1 MNNIWIA
8 LAHVVPRYGFEKILD
23 GSIGAYLNII
33 VKANNIKELKSLVN
47 KEFYKEGLKLK
58 DELQYV
64 ELISDRL
71 KKYEIDEDILKL
83 INNLS
88 EEYPVQF
95 GVFDTY
101 EIDINNDE

>member
-1 MNNIWIA
+1 M
-8 LAHVVPRYGFEKILD
+8 
-23 GSIGAYLNII
+23 
-33 VKANNIKELKSLVN
+33 
-47 KEFYKEGLKLK
+47 KLK

>member
-47 KEFYKEGLKLK
+47 KEFYK
-58 DELQYV
+58 
-64 ELISDRL
+64 
-71 KKYEIDEDILKL
+71 
-83 INNLS
+83 
-88 EEYPVQF
+88 
-95 GVFDTY
+95 
-101 EIDINNDE
+101 